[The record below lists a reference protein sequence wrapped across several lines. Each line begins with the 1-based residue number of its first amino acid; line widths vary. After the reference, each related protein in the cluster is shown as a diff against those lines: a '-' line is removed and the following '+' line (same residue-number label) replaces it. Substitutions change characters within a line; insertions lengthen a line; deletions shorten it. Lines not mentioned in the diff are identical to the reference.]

1 MVQLMQRLLAGVL
14 ASAAVTGGTMAYTVR
29 QPIDGASI
37 FELDDLAAQLPRDTR
52 FYRQTSWLN
61 WDGTFSAIGETA
73 PEGFSGQSET
83 VAFDAYDAQG
93 NRIASLS
100 EPDGRLMVGLYE
112 YDAQGNYL
120 GGTVHLDHEL
130 QSDVRYSYT
139 FDEQGR
145 VLSQTSLYEGELLS
159 TSETNYIPQADGTTR
174 AELVS
179 FDEKGS
185 ERSTE
190 TNVLDNENRI
200 IHKELS
206 LGGSVTTADYAYD
219 EQDRMIRSVVESA
232 DGTITENIWTY
243 ADAADGSYTCRFESY
258 ENGVLRSRTEQQC
271 DALGVPVYQ
280 AEYDAAGNLLLK
292 ITAEPLDL

>member
-1 MVQLMQRLLAGVL
+1 MVQLMQRLLACVL
-14 ASAAVTGGTMAYTVR
+14 MSAAVTGGTMTYTAS

-37 FELDDLAAQLPRDTR
+37 FDLDDLAAQLPADTR
-52 FYRQTSWLN
+52 YYRSTSRLD
-61 WDGTFSAIGETA
+61 WDSAYAQMGKPA
-73 PEGFSGQSET
+73 PEELSGQSET
-83 VAFDAYDAQG
+83 VSFDAYDAQG

-139 FDEQGR
+139 FDEQGS

-159 TSETNYIPQADGTTR
+159 TSETNYIPQANGTTR

-190 TNVLDNENRI
+190 TNVLDNKNRI

-219 EQDRMIRSVVESA
+219 EQDRMTRSVVESA
-232 DGTITENIWTY
+232 DGTVTENIWTY

-292 ITAEPLDL
+292 MTAEPLDL

>member
-1 MVQLMQRLLAGVL
+1 MTKLFQRLLAGVL
-14 ASAAVTGGTMAYTVR
+14 ASAAVTGGTMAYTAR

-100 EPDGRLMVGLYE
+100 EPDGRLMVSLYE
-112 YDAQGNYL
+112 YDAQGNYP

-130 QSDVRYSYT
+130 LSEVRYSYT

-159 TSETNYIPQADGTTR
+159 TSETNYIPQANGTTR

-185 ERSTE
+185 ERSAE
-190 TNVLDNENRI
+190 TNVLDNKNRI

-219 EQDRMIRSVVESA
+219 EQDRMTRSVVESA
-232 DGTITENIWTY
+232 DGTVTENIWTY

-292 ITAEPLDL
+292 MTAEPLDL

>member
-1 MVQLMQRLLAGVL
+1 MAQLMQRLLACVL
-14 ASAAVTGGTMAYTVR
+14 MSAAVTGGTMAYTAS

-37 FELDDLAAQLPRDTR
+37 FDLDDLAAQMPADTR
-52 FYRQTSWLN
+52 YYRSTSRLD
-61 WDGTFSAIGETA
+61 WDSAYAQMGKPA
-73 PEGFSGQSET
+73 PEELSGQSET
-83 VAFDAYDAQG
+83 VSFDAYDAQG

-100 EPDGRLMVGLYE
+100 EPDGRLTVGLYE

-120 GGTVHLDHEL
+120 GGTMHLDHEL
-130 QSDVRYSYT
+130 QSEVRYSYI

-159 TSETNYIPQADGTTR
+159 TSETNYIPQANGTTR

-219 EQDRMIRSVVESA
+219 EQDRMTRSVVESA
-232 DGTITENIWTY
+232 DGTVTENIWTY

>member
-1 MVQLMQRLLAGVL
+1 MTKLFQRLLAGVL
-14 ASAAVTGGTMAYTVR
+14 ASAVVTGGTMAYTVR

-206 LGGSVTTADYAYD
+206 LGGGVSIADYAYD
-219 EQDRMIRSVVESA
+219 EQDRMTRSVVESA
-232 DGTITENIWTY
+232 DGTVTENIWTY

-292 ITAEPLDL
+292 MTAEPLDL

>member
-1 MVQLMQRLLAGVL
+1 MAQLIRRLLAGVL
-14 ASAAVTGGTMAYTVR
+14 ASAAVTDGTMAYTAS
-29 QPIDGASI
+29 QPIDGAYI
-37 FELDDLAAQLPRDTR
+37 FDLDDLAAQLPRDTR
-52 FYRQTSWLN
+52 FYRQTTWLN
-61 WDGTFSAIGETA
+61 WDGTFSAIGEAA

-83 VAFDAYDAQG
+83 VSFDAYDAQG

-130 QSDVRYSYT
+130 MSEVRYSYT

-145 VLSQTSLYEGELLS
+145 ELSQTSLYEGELRS
-159 TSETNYIPQADGTTR
+159 TSETSYIPQADGTTC

-190 TNVLDNENRI
+190 TNVLDNKNRI

-219 EQDRMIRSVVESA
+219 EQDRLTRSVVESA
-232 DGTITENIWTY
+232 DGTVTENIWTY
-243 ADAADGSYTCRFESY
+243 ADAADGSYTCRFENY
-258 ENGVLRSRTEQQC
+258 ENGVLRGRTEQQC
-271 DALGVPVYQ
+271 DGLGIPVYQ

-292 ITAEPLDL
+292 MTAEPLDL

>member
-1 MVQLMQRLLAGVL
+1 MQRLLAGVL
-14 ASAAVTGGTMAYTVR
+14 ASAAVTGGTMAYTAS

-83 VAFDAYDAQG
+83 VSFDAYDAQG

-100 EPDGRLMVGLYE
+100 EPDGRLMVSLYE

-145 VLSQTSLYEGELLS
+145 VLSQTILHEGQPSGSAEV
-159 TSETNYIPQADGTTR
+159 TYTPQADGTTLAEVVEYR
-174 AELVS
+174 ADGEEL
-179 FDEKGS
+179 
-185 ERSTE
+185 STQSR
-190 TNVLDNENRI
+190 VLDSRNRI
-200 IHKELS
+200 IHREIS

-219 EQDRMIRSVVESA
+219 EQDRMTRSVVESA
-232 DGTITENIWTY
+232 DGSVTENIWTY

-292 ITAEPLDL
+292 MTAEPLDL

>member
-1 MVQLMQRLLAGVL
+1 MQRLLAGVL

-83 VAFDAYDAQG
+83 VSFDAYDAQG

-139 FDEQGR
+139 FDGQGR

-219 EQDRMIRSVVESA
+219 EQDRMTRSVVESA
-232 DGTITENIWTY
+232 DGTVTENIWTY

-292 ITAEPLDL
+292 MTAEPLDL